1 MHPNQKQEGLKT
13 FPLLL
18 YPHTRGR
25 SQRRQNR
32 RYNRRQYLQRPL
44 KYFLPAERGHNH
56 LSAPGASLMPLF
68 RPYTAPQGLS
78 VINQAFLYEKP
89 PLCLRLT
96 RACTTLS
103 RFHTFTFLFPV
114 FTSPPKRALNLYYI
128 YIIL

>member
-18 YPHTRGR
+18 YPLTRGD

-32 RYNRRQYLQRPL
+32 RYNRQYLQRPL
-44 KYFLPAERGHNH
+44 KYFLPDERGHNH
-56 LSAPGASLMPLF
+56 LSALGASLMPLF

-78 VINQAFLYEKP
+78 VINQAFHYEKL

-96 RACTTLS
+96 RASTTLS

-114 FTSPPKRALNLYYI
+114 FTSPLKRAINLYYI